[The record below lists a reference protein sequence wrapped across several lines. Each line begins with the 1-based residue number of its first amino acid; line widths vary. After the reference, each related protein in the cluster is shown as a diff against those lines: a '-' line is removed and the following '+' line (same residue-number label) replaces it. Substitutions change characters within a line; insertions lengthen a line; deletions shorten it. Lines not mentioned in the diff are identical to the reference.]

1 MIIAMA
7 GLPGTG
13 KSSLAAALATNL
25 PAIVLNKDIVRAA
38 LFLPEEIE
46 YSQRQDD
53 LVVNILLQVAEF
65 YFQKNPDRFIII
77 DGRTFSKKNQVD
89 ALVDYSFHHNRELRV
104 ILCTCSDKVAR
115 DRIERDLVLK
125 EHLASDRDFNLYL
138 RLQAQ
143 SDPLQVQHL
152 RVDTGDAF
160 EYCVQLCLDYL
171 SNPISSM

>member
-89 ALVDYSFHHNRELRV
+89 ALVEYPSIIIGNLELFF
-104 ILCTCSDKVAR
+104 A
-115 DRIERDLVLK
+115 
-125 EHLASDRDFNLYL
+125 
-138 RLQAQ
+138 
-143 SDPLQVQHL
+143 PVQ
-152 RVDTGDAF
+152 
-160 EYCVQLCLDYL
+160 
-171 SNPISSM
+171 IK